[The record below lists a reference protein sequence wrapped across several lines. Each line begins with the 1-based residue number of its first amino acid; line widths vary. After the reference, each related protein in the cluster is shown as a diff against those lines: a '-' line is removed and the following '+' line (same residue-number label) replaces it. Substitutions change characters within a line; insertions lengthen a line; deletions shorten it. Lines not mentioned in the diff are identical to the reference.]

1 MTQEERG
8 KAYRKFIEEAAAC
21 PWCVGAHYFEYNDQ
35 SLLGRFDGEHM
46 AHGLIDCTNRPYP
59 PMERAIAAASDE
71 LYAVLTGEKAP
82 YSAQIQY
89 LEPHW

>member
-1 MTQEERG
+1 
-8 KAYRKFIEEAAAC
+8 
-21 PWCVGAHYFEYNDQ
+21 
-35 SLLGRFDGEHM
+35 M

-59 PMERAIAAASDE
+59 PMERAIATASDE